1 MLLSLLEKDKAQL
14 DPTRLKFSKIKKLG
28 VMGGGRGEGGGEGG
42 SDFSHKNGRVG
53 KIGEAV
59 L

>member
-28 VMGGGRGEGGGEGG
+28 VMVGGGEGGGEGD